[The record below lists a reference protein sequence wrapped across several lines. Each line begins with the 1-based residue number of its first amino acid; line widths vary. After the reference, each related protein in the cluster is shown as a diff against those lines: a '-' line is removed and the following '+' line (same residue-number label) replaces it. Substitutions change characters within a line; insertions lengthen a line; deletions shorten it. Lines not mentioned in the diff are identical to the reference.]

1 MYWKWLNCNC
11 EYLSFQVLSAA
22 LSSFIMR
29 RASSKVLFVSCVSVN
44 ILADISLATLS
55 YLKTHSDDN
64 SFLDSLGFLPLAFVL
79 CTVSAHSIGV
89 FPIFHLLMG
98 ELFPSD
104 IRSMSIGL
112 TISVGLSFGTVNI
125 LLYTYFIE
133 YLQFFG
139 TFYFYAT
146 IQFLAL
152 LWGFFMIPDNRGLSL
167 AKVEE
172 NFEKLNNKEKESVSG
187 SV

>member
-1 MYWKWLNCNC
+1 
-11 EYLSFQVLSAA
+11 
-22 LSSFIMR
+22 
-29 RASSKVLFVSCVSVN
+29 
-44 ILADISLATLS
+44 
-55 YLKTHSDDN
+55 
-64 SFLDSLGFLPLAFVL
+64 
-79 CTVSAHSIGV
+79 
-89 FPIFHLLMG
+89 MG

-104 IRSMSIGL
+104 IRSLSIGL
-112 TISVGLSFGTVNI
+112 TISCGLSFGTLNI
-125 LLYTYFIE
+125 LMYTYFIE

-172 NFEKLNNKEKESVSG
+172 NFEKINNKEKESMDQAP
-187 SV
+187 